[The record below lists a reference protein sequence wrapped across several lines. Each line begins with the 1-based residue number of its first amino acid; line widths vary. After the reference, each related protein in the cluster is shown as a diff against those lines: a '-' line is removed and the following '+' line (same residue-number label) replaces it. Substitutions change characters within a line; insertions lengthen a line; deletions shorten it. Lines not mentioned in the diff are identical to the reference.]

1 MRHRNWDKLPCTYA
15 ASIQD
20 TDYVQHRSEINPGVR
35 ARGGA
40 GSRHTSCIMQSRT
53 GCPGWN
59 GAPWP
64 TGKELVLVETSGWS
78 MPVSPIA
85 ALNTSYPSGLSIKDE
100 LGAFLWPLTRI
111 PEWNV
116 CGYSEL
122 GVTAAEGTR
131 RMCMS
136 WVQIETDSQMDAT
149 GNKQLGLNPPL
160 LVKAF
165 LPVVLL
171 EEGVHVLEQLS

>member
-1 MRHRNWDKLPCTYA
+1 M
-15 ASIQD
+15 
-20 TDYVQHRSEINPGVR
+20 
-35 ARGGA
+35 
-40 GSRHTSCIMQSRT
+40 
-53 GCPGWN
+53 
-59 GAPWP
+59 
-64 TGKELVLVETSGWS
+64 ETPGWS

-100 LGAFLWPLTRI
+100 LGAFLGPLTRV

-136 WVQIETDSQMDAT
+136 WGQIEIDSQMDAT